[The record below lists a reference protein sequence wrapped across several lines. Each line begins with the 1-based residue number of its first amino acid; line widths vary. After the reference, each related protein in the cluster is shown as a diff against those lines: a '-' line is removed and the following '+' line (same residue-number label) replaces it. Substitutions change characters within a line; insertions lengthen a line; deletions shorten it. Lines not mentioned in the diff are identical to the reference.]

1 MKSFFEEYGFVIL
14 SAIVV
19 VSLIAMVDP
28 VSEKISSGLSG
39 VVDSFTTSVN
49 SQLNPEDS

>member
-19 VSLIAMVDP
+19 IALIGMVSPIG
-28 VSEKISSGLSG
+28 EKIEGSMTG
-39 VVDSFTTSVN
+39 VIDNFTTRVTSEI
-49 SQLNPEDS
+49 NPGS

>member
-19 VSLIAMVDP
+19 ISLIAMVNP
-28 VSEKISSGLSG
+28 ISEKISTGLSG

-49 SQLNPEDS
+49 SKLNPKDS